1 VAHDLGLQL
10 PPIVVG
16 KSDLTRLRRELES
29 LEEYLHQAALR
40 KESPETLKLPKTSR
54 LLDELV
60 QLNGFN
66 LLHRADHE
74 RAKMMLEQAATKAPQ
89 LHFSFSVEP
98 SSAFLAKLTTW
109 VRQNIHPQALIQVG
123 LQPSIAAG
131 CVVRTANKQF
141 DLSLRQSFEKHKTML
156 AEQLRSAKP

>member
-1 VAHDLGLQL
+1 VAHDLGVQL

-54 LLDELV
+54 LLDEFT
-60 QLNGFN
+60 QLNKFN

-74 RAKMMLEQAATKAPQ
+74 RAKMLLEQTATKAPQ
-89 LHFSFSVEP
+89 LHVSFSVEP
-98 SSAFLAKLTTW
+98 SSAFMAKLVTW
-109 VRQNIHPQALIQVG
+109 MRQNIHPQALVQVG

-131 CVVRTANKQF
+131 CIVRTANKQF
-141 DLSLRQSFEKHKTML
+141 DLSLRQSFENHKGLLT
-156 AEQLRSAKP
+156 EQLRSVKP